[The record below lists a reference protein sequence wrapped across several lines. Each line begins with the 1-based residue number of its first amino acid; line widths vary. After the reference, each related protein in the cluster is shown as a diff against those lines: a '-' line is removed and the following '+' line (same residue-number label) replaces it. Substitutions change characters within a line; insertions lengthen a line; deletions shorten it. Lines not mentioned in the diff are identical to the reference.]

1 MKPGDISIYDE
12 RILGI
17 LLIVEENQVWRR
29 TQYYNCFHHDK
40 YRIDKT
46 QIRLI

>member
-12 RILGI
+12 KFLGI
-17 LLIVEENQVWRR
+17 ILIVEKDVVWRR
-29 TQYYNCFHHDK
+29 TQYYNCFRHDGFC
-40 YRIDKT
+40 IDKT